1 MGIFVLSKPPKS
13 DRPEHEGIWI
23 GLTDRTKK
31 HVYVWEDTGLLPTYT
46 NWGPRQPDDN
56 AALGADNVTGEDCA
70 VIVHLWGG
78 KWNDFPCAPTESL
91 DKQNTLC
98 EKGKFSSTNCAA
110 CNCTLNY

>member
-23 GLTDRTKK
+23 GLTDRAKK
-31 HVYVWEDTGLLPTYT
+31 H
-46 NWGPRQPDDN
+46 
-56 AALGADNVTGEDCA
+56 VTGEDCA

-98 EKGKFSSTNCAA
+98 EKGKFSSTNSAA